1 MVSVTTKI
9 GMATML
15 STMALGGEL
24 GRLLN
29 NKQKKEVDV
38 HALADQVALNIL
50 QTQGLK
56 EENEA

>member
-1 MVSVTTKI
+1 MVSVAAKI

-29 NKQKKEVDV
+29 NKQEKEVDV

>member
-1 MVSVTTKI
+1 MVSVAAKI

-24 GRLLN
+24 GRLLKN
-29 NKQKKEVDV
+29 EQKNKVDV

-50 QTQGLK
+50 EMQGLK
-56 EENEA
+56 EQNEA